1 MRNRLTEN
9 QIELFQPPRQVVEFP
24 PEVRQKMIRL
34 LARLLEQHVARSL
47 RRAAVAEAN
56 HE

>member
-24 PEVRQKMIRL
+24 PEVRQKMIHL

-47 RRAAVAEAN
+47 RRAPVAEAN